1 MIFRLILSSLIYTT
15 PLLLAAI
22 GGYYSERAGLVNIA
36 LEGEMLIGAFAAILG
51 AWWTG
56 SPLFGLIIAML
67 SGIIIGF
74 FHGYI
79 TSVLKCNHIISG
91 MGINLLAIGLT
102 GVLVEFVF
110 GRSGSTPS
118 VATLP
123 QGLLGIPWL
132 LFIGIIFVL
141 ITSYWSKRTIG
152 GLRHRAAGES
162 ISAAATAGIDYQT
175 IRIKGS
181 IITGVLCSLAG
192 AQLSLGELGS
202 FIERMTAGR
211 GFIALAAL
219 ILARWR
225 PLPVIFTSFIFGFTS
240 ALSETIEALF
250 PNLPS
255 DIILMLPF
263 VATLIVLAGFI
274 SEIKIPRDLG
284 KIAEN

>member
-1 MIFRLILSSLIYTT
+1 MINQLILSSLIYTT

-36 LEGEMLIGAFAAILG
+36 LEGEMLIGAFTAIAG
-51 AWWTG
+51 AWLTG
-56 SPLFGLIIAML
+56 SVVFGLIFAML
-67 SGIIIGF
+67 SGVIIGF

-79 TSVLKCNHIISG
+79 TNILKCNHIISG

-123 QGLLGIPWL
+123 QGPFGIPWL

-141 ITSYWSKRTIG
+141 ITSYWSKRSIG

-162 ISAAATAGIDYQT
+162 ISASASAGINYKT
-175 IRIKGS
+175 LRIRGS
-181 IITGVLCSLAG
+181 IITGILCSLAG
-192 AQLSLGELGS
+192 AQQSLGELGS
-202 FIERMTAGR
+202 FVDRMTAGR

-240 ALSETIEALF
+240 ALSETLEVLF

-255 DIILMLPF
+255 DIILMFPF
-263 VATLIVLAGFI
+263 VVTLLVLSGFI

>member
-1 MIFRLILSSLIYTT
+1 MIYTLILSSLIYTT

-36 LEGEMLIGAFAAILG
+36 LEGEMLIGAFAAIAG

-56 SPLFGLIIAML
+56 SLVCGLIFAML
-67 SGIIIGF
+67 SGVIIGF
-74 FHGYI
+74 LHGFI
-79 TSVLKCNHIISG
+79 TSILKCNHIISG

-102 GVLVEFVF
+102 GVSVSFVF

-118 VATLP
+118 VKTLP
-123 QGLLGIPWL
+123 AGPAGIPWL

-141 ITSYWSKRTIG
+141 LTSYWSKFSTS

-162 ISAAATAGIDYQT
+162 ISAAVTAGINYRT

-192 AQLSLGELGS
+192 AQQSLGELGS
-202 FIERMTAGR
+202 FVDRITAGR
-211 GFIALAAL
+211 GFIALGAL

-225 PLPVIFTSFIFGFTS
+225 PLPVIFTSFLFGFTS
-240 ALSETIEALF
+240 ALSETLEALF
-250 PNLPS
+250 PSLPS
-255 DIILMLPF
+255 DIILMFPF
-263 VATLIVLAGFI
+263 VATLLVLAGFI

-284 KIAEN
+284 RIVES

>member
-1 MIFRLILSSLIYTT
+1 MIYPLILSSLIYTT

-36 LEGEMLIGAFAAILG
+36 LEGEMLIGAFAAIAG

-56 SPLFGLIIAML
+56 SPLFGLIFAML
-67 SGIIIGF
+67 SGVIIGF

-123 QGLLGIPWL
+123 QGPLGIPWL

-141 ITSYWSKRTIG
+141 ITSFWSKRAIG

-162 ISAAATAGIDYQT
+162 ISVSATAGINCKA
-175 IRIKGS
+175 IRIRGS

-192 AQLSLGELGS
+192 AQQSLGELGS
-202 FIERMTAGR
+202 FVERMTAGR

-225 PLPVIFTSFIFGFTS
+225 LLPVIFTSFIFGFTS
-240 ALSETIEALF
+240 ALSETLEVLF

-274 SEIKIPRDLG
+274 SEIKIPNNLG